1 MIRVAAG
8 LVFAGVLGGGAVGGA
23 LAEAGAKGPGPR
35 PVGPGHVRPK
45 AEPKAPAVPTKR
57 PPDAEVGQAL
67 YQQSCWQCH
76 GERGL
81 GDGPA
86 AAAIVG
92 GVPSLEGRVAEEAF
106 DELVKL
112 VVEGRGR
119 MPAFGEDID
128 KHNARRI
135 LVYLREVM
143 EGRIEPGKAKP
154 PPKAADADE
163 DSPRE

>member
-1 MIRVAAG
+1 
-8 LVFAGVLGGGAVGGA
+8 
-23 LAEAGAKGPGPR
+23 
-35 PVGPGHVRPK
+35 
-45 AEPKAPAVPTKR
+45 VPTKR

-86 AAAIVG
+86 AAAMVG
-92 GVPSLEGRVAEEAF
+92 GVPSLAGKIVEEDFAG
-106 DELVKL
+106 LVTI
-112 VVEGRGR
+112 VEDGRGR
-119 MPAFGEDID
+119 MPAFAEDID

-143 EGRIEPGKAKP
+143 DGRIEPGKAKP
-154 PPKAADADE
+154 PPRDE
-163 DSPRE
+163 DLDDEGGPRE